1 MILRH
6 TAQADALRGRRGDK
20 TRDALR
26 TFGRSLA
33 LKVDHTVLQRA
44 KAAPA
49 QIAIQQSPE
58 VPEMEVQQPPEIQS
72 TTENGIAMDPPGFIM
87 VDILIYFFMV
97 DHDEFSTQSSVSHAI
112 LVEFGGIP

>member
-1 MILRH
+1 MR
-6 TAQADALRGRRGDK
+6 K
-20 TRDALR
+20 
-26 TFGRSLA
+26 FGRSLA
-33 LKVDHTVLQRA
+33 LKVDHTVQRA

-87 VDILIYFFMV
+87 VDMLIY
-97 DHDEFSTQSSVSHAI
+97 
-112 LVEFGGIP
+112 